1 MTGPHF
7 FAVVSAEI
15 RKLFSRSSTRFG
27 VLFAILLGLGVPLTA
42 GFFRWVAEQAMDQP
56 GQLQGLDP
64 SYVVYATL
72 YIRNFFLMRIILIM
86 VGALSLAGEYQTRT
100 LREDVLRPVHRSV
113 LLFAKWLAL
122 VAFIAVTLVVTLAP
136 ATALSVVAW
145 GTAGDWQHVLLG
157 WLATLACDAGFAALV
172 LAVAVVLRSVAGTMV
187 GMFLFYFANVAL
199 GWALIIVANLP
210 FLQLPTWA
218 RDAMANVG
226 PYLPPAAYDAW
237 TGASPASEFAATG
250 FGALAVYGLLAYVV
264 ADRVFARIDVP

>member
-7 FAVVSAEI
+7 VAVVSAEI
-15 RKLFSRSSTRFG
+15 RKLFSRSSARFG
-27 VLFAILLGLGVPLTA
+27 VLFAVLLGLGVPLTA
-42 GFFRWVAEQAMDQP
+42 GFFRWIAEQAMDKP
-56 GQLQGLDP
+56 GQLQAIDP
-64 SYVVYATL
+64 SFVVYATL

-86 VGALSLAGEYQTRT
+86 VGALSLAGEYQSRT

-122 VAFIAVTLVVTLAP
+122 DVFILVTLVMTVAP
-136 ATALSVVAW
+136 ATALSMVAW
-145 GTAGDWQHVLLG
+145 GTDGDWKHVMLG

-172 LAVAVVLRSVAGTMV
+172 LALAAILRSVAGTMV

-199 GWALIIVANLP
+199 GWALLIVANLP
-210 FLQLPTWA
+210 FLQLPDWA
-218 RDAMANVG
+218 REALANVG

-237 TGASPASEFAATG
+237 TGASPYSEFVGTG
-250 FGALAVYGLLAYVV
+250 FGALAVYSVLSYIL